1 MSTRT
6 LSAQVLRAV
15 KHRAAQTGPMSEDQ
29 LIQDVV
35 KDHGPLSPSDGA
47 LLSKRVRDILHV
59 LVACGMLRRDKAQ
72 LVPFPNH
79 PLLPATTPT
88 TAIASADELGHKKI
102 LLANLLQQHI
112 LLHEL
117 AKRNQDD
124 KSSLIAADRLALP
137 FLLVQSTSNHP
148 CELDVSENKCK
159 VTATFSG
166 DSFDVTD
173 DISVLLGLGLLDQV
187 SEHTIRDL
195 IPEPLL
201 GLLPPVLQTKLASGD
216 SSSSAKKQ
224 RLESTS

>member
-1 MSTRT
+1 MS
-6 LSAQVLRAV
+6 LSVQVLRAV
-15 KHRAAQTGPMSEDQ
+15 KRHAAQPGPMLEDR

-35 KDHGPLSPSDGA
+35 TDHGPLSPADGA
-47 LLSKRVRDILHV
+47 LLSRRVRDVLHV

-79 PLLPATTPT
+79 PLLPTPT
-88 TAIASADELGHKKI
+88 TPATAATSAEELGHKKI

-117 AKRNQDD
+117 AKRNQSD
-124 KSSLIAADRLALP
+124 KSTDRLALP
-137 FLLVQSTSNHP
+137 FLLVQSSSNHP
-148 CELDVSENKCK
+148 CELSVSENKCK

-173 DISVLLGLGLLDQV
+173 DISVLLGLGLLDQA
-187 SEHTIRDL
+187 SEHTIREL

-201 GLLPPVLQTKLASGD
+201 GLLPPVLQSKLEGT
-216 SSSSAKKQ
+216 AKKQ